1 VKKTR
6 KNKKL
11 EPGFDSI
18 KAGKALKRGRGNITM
33 DAEVDRGNRKTM
45 IASARSFLGD
55 VASYAGSKG
64 LVAAIFVLLSALLE
78 GIGLAFLVPLLGI
91 VIGSAV
97 TQGRLQRAVDALLQH
112 VFHAGRPLE
121 KLTVIFV
128 LFASRI

>member
-1 VKKTR
+1 
-6 KNKKL
+6 
-11 EPGFDSI
+11 
-18 KAGKALKRGRGNITM
+18 M

-97 TQGRLQRAVDALLQH
+97 TQGRLQRAVDALFQH